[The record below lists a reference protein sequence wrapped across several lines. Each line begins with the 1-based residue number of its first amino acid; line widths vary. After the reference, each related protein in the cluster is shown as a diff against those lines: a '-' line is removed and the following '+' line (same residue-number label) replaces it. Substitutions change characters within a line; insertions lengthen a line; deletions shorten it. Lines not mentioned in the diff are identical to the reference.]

1 MSGYVEDPVET
12 LMSIQLGGGTNI
24 AGALK
29 YCEKLI
35 DFPYRTMVILITDLY
50 EGGGYQNLYGV
61 SRGIMESGA
70 KLLVLT
76 ALDMDATPN
85 YDKNAA
91 RVLAGMGAHVAA
103 MTPEQ
108 LSELMGK
115 IMG

>member
-1 MSGYVEDPVET
+1 
-12 LMSIQLGGGTNI
+12 
-24 AGALK
+24 
-29 YCEKLI
+29 
-35 DFPYRTMVILITDLY
+35 
-50 EGGGYQNLYGV
+50 
-61 SRGIMESGA
+61 MESGA

-108 LSELMGK
+108 LSEWMGK